1 MKPWLFIA
9 FWAALLALWTLVQ
22 LLFSPPLVTLALL
35 GGAALAVALFALV
48 ARRERRHRRTPDLSP
63 ATPVVAV
70 GAGTLV
76 SGAELGTWCIAL
88 GALIT
93 ACGLAALFA
102 EARR

>member
-1 MKPWLFIA
+1 MKPWMLIA

-35 GGAALAVALFALV
+35 GGAALAVTLLALV
-48 ARRERRHRRTPDLSP
+48 VRREPRRRRTPDLSP
-63 ATPVVAV
+63 ATPVLAV
-70 GAGTLV
+70 GAATLV

-93 ACGLAALFA
+93 ACGLAALLT

>member
-1 MKPWLFIA
+1 MKASWFIA

-22 LLFSPPLVTLALL
+22 LLFSPSLITLALL
-35 GGAALAVALFALV
+35 GGAALAVSLLALV
-48 ARRERRHRRTPDLSP
+48 ARRERRRRRTPDLSP

-93 ACGLAALFA
+93 AFGLAALVA
-102 EARR
+102 EGRR